1 METRHGFTLF
11 ELLIVMVIGAI
22 MLAVAAPAV
31 SHALAQTRVQ
41 RAAAVV
47 AGDLQMAHSLAARQR
62 APVRVTI
69 NTHSRS
75 LVIHRASSPDTV
87 FTERRLDNTSEY
99 PLQSF
104 TANNV
109 FVVVYPNGLASGST
123 MPLRISLQAAGKS
136 REVSMNRVGQVRVK

>member
-22 MLAVAAPAV
+22 MLAVVAPGV
-31 SHALAQTRVQ
+31 SQALAQTRVQ

-62 APVRVTI
+62 APVRVTV
-69 NTHSRS
+69 NTHSRN
-75 LVIHRASSPDTV
+75 LVVHRASSPDTV
-87 FTERRLDNTSEY
+87 FSQRQLDSSSEY
-99 PLQSF
+99 PLQSL
-104 TANNV
+104 TANNT
-109 FVVVYPNGLASGST
+109 FVVIYPNGLASGTT
-123 MPLRISLQAAGKS
+123 MPLKITLQAAGRT